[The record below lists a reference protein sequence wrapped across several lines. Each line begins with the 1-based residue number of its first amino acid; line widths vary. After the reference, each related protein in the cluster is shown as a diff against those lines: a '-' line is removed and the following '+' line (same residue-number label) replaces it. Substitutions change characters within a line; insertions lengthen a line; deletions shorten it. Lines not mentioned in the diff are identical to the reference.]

1 VTTPVNAVDSGTF
14 RWYVHPI
21 TGERFMSVTAA
32 LSHVAKFELPRWA
45 ATLSAKAAID
55 AWARLRDAAA
65 IEPCGR
71 KGDNGCGKCRA
82 CVTEWLSN
90 RHNVVRDTA
99 SDIGS
104 RFHQAVEH
112 YTVFGPGG
120 YVDADVRPF
129 FNAYLAWAERA
140 KPKLRAAEVT
150 VINRKYGYAGTLDAV
165 MFFGVKSELP
175 KQLKHLK
182 RRSVLV
188 DYKTGKSV
196 GAPAAWQLAAY
207 RAAEHVLMPDGTEVK
222 LPRIGAGMVLHVR
235 PESEGG
241 VAMREAHLDTR
252 AFSRFIHALRI
263 AEAMGSPLGESLS
276 RPQRFTAPKEAK

>member
-1 VTTPVNAVDSGTF
+1 MTTPINAVDTGTH

-21 TGERFMSVTAA
+21 TGERFLSVTAA
-32 LSHVAKFELPRWA
+32 LSHIAKFELPGWA

-55 AWARLRDAAA
+55 AWSRVQDAAS
-65 IEPCGR
+65 IDPCGR
-71 KGDNGCGKCRA
+71 KGDNVCGQCRT
-82 CVTEWLSN
+82 CVTRWLAD

-99 SDIGS
+99 SDLGS

-150 VINRKYGYAGTLDAV
+150 VINRRFGYAGTLDAV

-175 KQLKHLK
+175 KPLAHLK

-207 RAAEHVLMPDGTEVK
+207 RSAEAVLLPDGTEVK
-222 LPRIGAGMVLHVR
+222 LPRIGAGLILHIR

-241 VAMREAHLDTR
+241 VAMREAHLDAR
-252 AFSRFIHALRI
+252 AFSRFVHALRI
-263 AEAMGSPLGESLS
+263 AEAMSSPLGDSLS
-276 RPQRFTAPKEAK
+276 RPARFTAPKEAK